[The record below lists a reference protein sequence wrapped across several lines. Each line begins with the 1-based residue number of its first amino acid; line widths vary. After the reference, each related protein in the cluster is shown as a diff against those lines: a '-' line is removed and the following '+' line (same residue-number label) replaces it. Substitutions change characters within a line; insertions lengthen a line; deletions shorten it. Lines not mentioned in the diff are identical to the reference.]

1 MFKRL
6 FVIVMLLMI
15 VVLPTFAQDVT
26 LVPFTDESFG
36 IQGVM
41 PEGWTQIQSGI
52 YARGSSAT
60 DTTLI
65 VFQAAPL
72 AQVELVAVLTQQMG
86 LEGEIESV
94 GTYESATF
102 TWDLYSEA
110 VDSPTLG
117 TGIADL
123 ALTHAD
129 GKTYLVMFVTSA
141 DEYEALHESI
151 FIPAID
157 ALALMGEV
165 EEDVPYIQE
174 DITFT
179 NGDVTL
185 AGTLTLPDT
194 VGPHPAIILVTGSG
208 ANDRDESIAPI
219 ADIKPFKLIADH
231 LTRNGFAVL
240 RYDDRGAGQSTGN
253 YTESTIYDFALDAS
267 AAIDYLLT
275 HEDINPEQVG
285 MLGHSEGGTIAP
297 MITRENGN
305 LAFIISMA
313 GTGTSFIDV
322 FVEQNRQSFV
332 LAGISEGE
340 AFAASEAR
348 RLAME
353 LVLMGENEIAEDY
366 LEALFVGSVLQE
378 MAEDESTT
386 PAEIYEQIDSLV
398 TQLMD
403 FYTSPEIFSLLEY
416 DPSDD
421 WQAVD
426 VPVLALFGGVDFQV
440 PAEMNVVGLEYLLAD
455 NADTTIVTFPTANH
469 LFQDADTGALEEYA
483 TLEQTFLPEFL
494 PTITDWL
501 LERVDIVE

>member
-15 VVLPTFAQDVT
+15 VVLPTLAQDIT

-41 PEGWTQIQSGI
+41 PEGWSQAQSGI
-52 YARGSSAT
+52 YVRGSSAT

-65 VFQAAPL
+65 VFQAAPV
-72 AQVELVAVLTQQMG
+72 AQMELVSILTQQMG

-110 VDSPTLG
+110 IESPALG

-123 ALTHAD
+123 ALANAD
-129 GKTYLVMFVTSA
+129 GKTYFVMLVTSA
-141 DEYEALHESI
+141 DEYEGLHESI

-157 ALALMGEV
+157 ALTLMVEV
-165 EEDVPYIQE
+165 EEEVPYIQE

-194 VGPHPAIILVTGSG
+194 VGPHPAIILVTG
-208 ANDRDESIAPI
+208 ALPQDRDASMAPT

-253 YTESTIYDFALDAS
+253 YAESTIYDFALDAS
-267 AAIDYLLT
+267 AGIDYLLT
-275 HEDINPEQVG
+275 REDINPEQVG
-285 MLGHSEGGTIAP
+285 MLGHSEGGAIAP
-297 MITRENGN
+297 MIARENGN

-313 GTGTSFIDV
+313 GTGTTYIDV
-322 FVEQNRQSFV
+322 AVEQIRQSFV
-332 LAGISEGE
+332 LADVSEGE
-340 AFAASEAR
+340 SFVGSETR

-366 LEALFVGSVLQE
+366 LRALFVGSLVQE
-378 MAEDESTT
+378 MTEDESTT
-386 PAEIYEQIDSLV
+386 PAEIYEQIDPFV

-403 FYTSPEIFSLLEY
+403 FYTSPEIFSLMEY

-421 WQAVD
+421 WQAVN

-440 PAEMNVVGLEYLLAD
+440 PAEMNVVGLEDLLAN
-455 NADTTIVTFPTANH
+455 NADTTIITFPTANH
-469 LFQDADTGALEEYA
+469 LFQDADTGGREEYG
-483 TLEQTFLPEFL
+483 TLEQTFLPDFL